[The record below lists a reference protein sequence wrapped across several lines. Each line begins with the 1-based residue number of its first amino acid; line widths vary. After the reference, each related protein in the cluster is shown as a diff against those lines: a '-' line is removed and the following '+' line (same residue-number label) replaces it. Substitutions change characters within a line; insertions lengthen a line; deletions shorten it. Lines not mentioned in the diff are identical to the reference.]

1 MKKQRVFP
9 VALSALMLLGIP
21 SCGQA
26 APEEES
32 SFSHQTPAKG
42 WIEEVELDNRTE
54 RSPLSVSISMKS
66 GTTTFQITNQTL
78 FLDSQT
84 GVRRPASDL
93 REEDYACIFPE
104 ENSQQPSAEAVLMP
118 FAKNTAVHLHTV
130 EKTAV
135 TENSLSITTD
145 GGFLHLSVPNTAVL
159 TFYADGV
166 TAPPEAIQP
175 GDRVFA
181 WYDGIAETYPM
192 QAYTERLVVV
202 PTLENL
208 PETLPEGLSFSV
220 VPGSITPKGASF
232 RLWHNTN
239 AQIEYGSDFA
249 LQKLV
254 DGKWCDLPF
263 AIENGA
269 FTMEA
274 YNLPKGEPRTLEIQ
288 WGWLY
293 GELPPGEYRMV
304 KNVMDFHG
312 TGDFEQY
319 PLTAEFPVGEG
330 ITCN

>member
-1 MKKQRVFP
+1 MNKQRVFS
-9 VALSALMLLGIP
+9 VALSMPMLLGAP

-26 APEEES
+26 APEKES
-32 SFSHQTPAKG
+32 SFSHQIPATG
-42 WIEEVELDNRTE
+42 TIEEVKLGDNTE
-54 RSPLSVSISMKS
+54 RDPLSVSISMKS

-84 GVRRPASDL
+84 GKRHPASDL
-93 REEDYACIFPE
+93 LEENYACIFPE
-104 ENSQQPSAEAVLMP
+104 ENSQQPSAEAVLLS
-118 FAKNTAVHLHTV
+118 FSKSTAVHLHTV
-130 EKTAV
+130 EKTTV
-135 TENSLSITTD
+135 TESGLLITTD
-145 GGFLHLSVPNTAVL
+145 DGSLHLSVPNTAAL
-159 TFYADGV
+159 TFYADSV
-166 TAPPEAIQP
+166 TVPPEAVQP
-175 GDRVFA
+175 GDRIFA
-181 WYDGIAETYPM
+181 WYDGIEETYPM

-232 RLWHNTN
+232 QLWHNTN

-254 DGKWCDLPF
+254 DGEWRALPF

-274 YNLPKGEPRTLEIQ
+274 YNLPKGEPRALEIQ
-288 WGWLY
+288 WDWLY

-319 PLTAEFPVGEG
+319 PLTAEFSVGEV
-330 ITCN
+330 IACN